1 MLFDKRKQDVLSKI
15 DKSKKASID
24 KDIKKLID
32 LINSKKNYYTT
43 SSCSGRILLI
53 SIPKNYQKNKVE
65 WHFVSHKKTNLREIK
80 NALKKIKTKKDV
92 WFRQE
97 SMIVHIASRSLEDAQ
112 KLRDIASR
120 LGFKR
125 SGIIASRKNIIME
138 LIATENL
145 DTIIMKNG
153 KILVNDDYLKI
164 IIKEANKKLARTKK
178 KIKALY
184 KELKKI

>member
-1 MLFDKRKQDVLSKI
+1 MLFDKRKKDILSKI
-15 DKSKKASID
+15 DKSKKSSID

-65 WHFVSHKKTNLREIK
+65 WHFVSHKKANLKQIK
-80 NALKKIKTKKDV
+80 DALKKIKTKKDV
-92 WFRQE
+92 WLRQE
-97 SMIVHIASRSLEDAQ
+97 SMILHIASRTLKDAQ
-112 KLRDIASR
+112 KLRDLASN

-138 LIATENL
+138 LIATENM
-145 DTIIMKNG
+145 DTIVMKNG

-178 KIKALY
+178 KIKVLY
-184 KELKKI
+184 KKLKEL